1 VTTPAEPAWQLSPLE
16 KSSLL
21 QHFVIVHR
29 RFFRERCG
37 SRDVQ
42 FALGVEELADDGP
55 LIEVRRTRARFP
67 ERELPIYKASAIG
80 LLTRRE
86 LNVGGEG

>member
-1 VTTPAEPAWQLSPLE
+1 MRSACFGYDAAGSFRLIV
-16 KSSLL
+16 SLD
-21 QHFVIVHR
+21 HPTA
-29 RFFRERCG
+29 CG

-55 LIEVRRTRARFP
+55 LIEVRRPQARFP

>member
-1 VTTPAEPAWQLSPLE
+1 LTDDSKLLHRTAVH
-16 KSSLL
+16 SLWKAD
-21 QHFVIVHR
+21 HPTG
-29 RFFRERCG
+29 CG

-55 LIEVRRTRARFP
+55 LIEVRRPQARFP

-86 LNVGGEG
+86 LDVGGEG

>member
-1 VTTPAEPAWQLSPLE
+1 M
-16 KSSLL
+16 
-21 QHFVIVHR
+21 
-29 RFFRERCG
+29 
-37 SRDVQ
+37 Q

-55 LIEVRRTRARFP
+55 LIEVRRTQVRFP

-86 LNVGGEG
+86 LNVGGEGRILRRQLSNGLQAALSHFDA

>member
-1 VTTPAEPAWQLSPLE
+1 MTDDS
-16 KSSLL
+16 KLL
-21 QHFVIVHR
+21 HR
-29 RFFRERCG
+29 TAVPDGCG

-55 LIEVRRTRARFP
+55 LIEVRRPQARFP
-67 ERELPIYKASAIG
+67 ERELPIYKASTIG